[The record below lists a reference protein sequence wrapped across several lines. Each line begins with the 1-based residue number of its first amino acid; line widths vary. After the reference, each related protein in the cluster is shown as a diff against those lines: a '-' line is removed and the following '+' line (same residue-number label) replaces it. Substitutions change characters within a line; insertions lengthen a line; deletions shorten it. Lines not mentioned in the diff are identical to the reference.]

1 MMSLQNIIAVI
12 FISCG
17 FLYMAIAAL
26 GVIKFPDFFTRLH
39 AAGVGDTFGAL
50 LITFGIIIYTGFK
63 LLSLKVFIIFFILL
77 LTNPLGTN
85 LIMLAAVYSHNYQN
99 YNYKKR
105 LKNNE
110 GDTDRLK
117 TESLE
122 KNESAENGKEE
133 VK

>member
-1 MMSLQNIIAVI
+1 MSVQNIFAVI
-12 FISCG
+12 FIVSG
-17 FLYMAIAAL
+17 FLYMAIAAF

-63 LLSLKVFIIFFILL
+63 FLSLKVFIIFFILL

-85 LIMLAAVYSHNYQN
+85 LIMLAAVYAHNYQD

-105 LKNNE
+105 ILDPKDELKNTAGE
-110 GDTDRLK
+110 SDDVGVLESEKGRGK
-117 TESLE
+117 T
-122 KNESAENGKEE
+122 
-133 VK
+133 V